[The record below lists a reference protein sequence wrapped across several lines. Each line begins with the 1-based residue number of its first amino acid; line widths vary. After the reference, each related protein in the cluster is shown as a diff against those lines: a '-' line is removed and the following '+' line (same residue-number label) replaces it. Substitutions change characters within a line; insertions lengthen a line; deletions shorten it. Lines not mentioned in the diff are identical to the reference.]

1 MPRRPRL
8 RDVASWTLSLLATV
22 ATDAQASVVYDN
34 LAPGGGAQGN
44 DNTFANISRWGQQFT
59 ASSGGSVTDINL
71 NLSLRDAQS
80 GTFDVQLWSG
90 RGTTPTASLVTL
102 KTLHWTDVPLN
113 SGATNTS
120 AFVEVT
126 SFASSDTLTSGTVYW
141 LVISQAADGP
151 AAKRWTVTGSGGQTA
166 SFSQSMNGGLGA
178 WTNQGTSVNLGVQ
191 ITVGVVPG
199 TGLAAIG
206 MVGVAGMAG
215 RRRRR

>member
-1 MPRRPRL
+1 MLGGWCQAGRREEQEPTSRRVVPRRPRL

-102 KTLHWTDVPLN
+102 RTLHWADVPLN

-120 AFVEVT
+120 A
-126 SFASSDTLTSGTVYW
+126 SSKSRR
-141 LVISQAADGP
+141 SEAAT
-151 AAKRWTVTGSGGQTA
+151 R
-166 SFSQSMNGGLGA
+166 
-178 WTNQGTSVNLGVQ
+178 
-191 ITVGVVPG
+191 
-199 TGLAAIG
+199 
-206 MVGVAGMAG
+206 
-215 RRRRR
+215 